1 MADAQTRFRIDQVP
15 NMAAVLQAPPEMDA
29 ITEHHYE
36 NLASGNEVRENGT
49 VHTVYTIQVDIDGI
63 PTLIPTVWDGKIIK
77 KEDGTVDIAK
87 ATERAIASGKNWPT
101 RATHAELRK
110 YDEKIHETMKD
121 ISAEEA
127 QDILDTSK

>member
-29 ITEHHYE
+29 ITEHHYK
-36 NLASGNEVRENGT
+36 NLVSGNEVRENGT

-63 PTLIPTVWDGKIIK
+63 PTLIPTVWDGEIIEDE
-77 KEDGTVDIAK
+77 KE
-87 ATERAIASGKNWPT
+87 ATRRAIASGKNWPQ

-110 YDEKIHETMKD
+110 FDEKIHQTMKD
-121 ISAEEA
+121 ISPEEA